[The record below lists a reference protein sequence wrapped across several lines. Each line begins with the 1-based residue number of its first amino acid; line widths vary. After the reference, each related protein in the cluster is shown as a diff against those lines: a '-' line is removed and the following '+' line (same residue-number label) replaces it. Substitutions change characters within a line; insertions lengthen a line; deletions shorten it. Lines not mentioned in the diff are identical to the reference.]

1 LRTHTTAE
9 TSIGKFLIAQTMK
22 RIRQLGFLR
31 LALGQGREA
40 VAEDRRVLHL
50 FRNRIELK
58 KNYSGAL
65 EEVQQLKDRV
75 KQQEG
80 ATARVQELLQGL
92 EARLAQPDSAYPA
105 LVFYQLRE
113 LWSLGRSL
121 LQQFVRELEA
131 QKIESERKSYFA
143 QFNRQQFGRR
153 QTVEAECMNAEAAAS
168 GARACVNEQLRLLA
182 GLQRF
187 WHYFRRRTVNRVLHA
202 ANIQAL
208 LAEQA
213 LSEARA
219 ARDQLD
225 GEQPNFTGLSLEA
238 RRAINLATVAYG
250 QVLCDRLARTGLM
263 EATRTVSSRREP
275 AEGEYGNRHRCE
287 RLMNDIQRARLL
299 LERRSDALPQIQAR
313 TESLRRIAQ
322 YRNATDTV
330 PEAEGLASAA
340 ADEASRVLTEDCW
353 DIYRVL
359 LR

>member
-1 LRTHTTAE
+1 M
-9 TSIGKFLIAQTMK
+9 FLVAQTMR
-22 RIRQLGFLR
+22 RIKQLGFLR

-40 VAEDRRVLHL
+40 VAEDGRVLHL

-58 KNYSGAL
+58 KNYSTAL
-65 EEVQQLKDRV
+65 EEIQQLKDRV

-113 LWSLGRSL
+113 LWNLGRSL

-131 QKIESERKSYFA
+131 QKIEHERKSYFA

-153 QTVEAECMNAEAAAS
+153 QSVEAAYMNAEAAAS
-168 GARACVNEQLRLLA
+168 AARAGVNEQLRLLA

-187 WHYFRRRTVNRVLHA
+187 WHYFRRRSVSRALHA

-213 LSEARA
+213 LSEARV

-225 GEQPNFTGLSLEA
+225 GEQPNFAGLSLEA
-238 RRAINLATVAYG
+238 RRAINLATVAYA

-263 EATRTVSSRREP
+263 EATRAVSSRREP
-275 AEGEYGNRHRCE
+275 AEGEYGNRQKCE

-313 TESLRRIAQ
+313 TESLRRISQ

-340 ADEASRVLTEDCW
+340 ADEASRVLSEDCW